1 MKIGELI
8 DQLRKF
14 DPNRVVVVSGY
25 EGGYCDPIVCEVLV
39 ILGRAMPYEGQ
50 HSAADPWMVDEG
62 EVTDVV
68 CIARKNCE

>member
-39 ILGRAMPYEGQ
+39 ILGEAVDYEGD
-50 HSAADPWMVDEG
+50 HSAAGPR
-62 EVTDVV
+62 VTGKETDCV
-68 CIARKNCE
+68 CIGR